1 MKKSLLFIIFVNI
14 FLIKISFAEI
24 VTLDDGRT
32 VELNE
37 DGTFTVIS
45 ENSNSNFEQS
55 VVSLLDLLSIDYG
68 SIDFLNSK
76 IILNEISIE
85 DLYIEE
91 LIVDNLNTDYI
102 ENLNLTSL
110 DTYKGQ
116 IFENLSIKNLRGENG
131 DVQIELFQLKKLDF
145 KDISFIKNIAMGK
158 EFDPINFLVALDSL
172 SIQKLEIKNLIITD
186 GSFYTFLDSV
196 IMSNL
201 ENSSIDQITYNNLE
215 VQSDISVIKVDQFQL
230 KKLKFNSPSKYKD
243 QFNEFSHPREVFLF
257 FDSLQSAES
266 KGYYAEFSNGVAMSM
281 EKSVIKNFKT
291 KEINGINI
299 PVSYQAVNE
308 NMKFI
313 INDPLIQGELLK
325 LGYKNLVFNQRLNLL
340 WNDIANMFNFNFW
353 IGMEDG
359 AEIEL
364 KAKLED
370 IDFYEIIDLSLS
382 PAFEDYMQNNPKI
395 KKLELSL
402 KDKGLTEK
410 LIQYGSNQFGMPKDE
425 FVQYMLNILDSS
437 ATYTA
442 GIDQNLTNQF
452 IISLQN
458 FIEQPNKI
466 TFSINPKFALSAYDI
481 MSLQPESLEETLNM
495 RFK

>member
-55 VVSLLDLLSIDYG
+55 VVSLLDLLSINYG

-76 IILNEISIE
+76 IILKEITIE
-85 DLYIEE
+85 DLFIEE

-102 ENLNLTSL
+102 ENLNLSSL

-116 IFENLSIKNLRGENG
+116 IFENLSIKNLRGGNG

-186 GSFYTFLDSV
+186 VSFYTFLDSV

-215 VQSDISVIKVDQFQL
+215 VQSDISVVKVDQFQL
-230 KKLKFNSPSKYKD
+230 KKLKFNYPSKYKD
-243 QFNEFSHPREVFLF
+243 QFNEFSHPRAVFLF

-266 KGYYAEFSNGVAMSM
+266 KGYYSEFSNGIAMSM

-308 NMKFI
+308 N
-313 INDPLIQGELLK
+313 
-325 LGYKNLVFNQRLNLL
+325 
-340 WNDIANMFNFNFW
+340 
-353 IGMEDG
+353 
-359 AEIEL
+359 
-364 KAKLED
+364 
-370 IDFYEIIDLSLS
+370 
-382 PAFEDYMQNNPKI
+382 
-395 KKLELSL
+395 
-402 KDKGLTEK
+402 
-410 LIQYGSNQFGMPKDE
+410 
-425 FVQYMLNILDSS
+425 
-437 ATYTA
+437 
-442 GIDQNLTNQF
+442 
-452 IISLQN
+452 
-458 FIEQPNKI
+458 
-466 TFSINPKFALSAYDI
+466 
-481 MSLQPESLEETLNM
+481 
-495 RFK
+495 

>member
-1 MKKSLLFIIFVNI
+1 MAGLFSRVFR
-14 FLIKISFAEI
+14 LGKAEAH
-24 VTLDDGRT
+24 
-32 VELNE
+32 
-37 DGTFTVIS
+37 S
-45 ENSNSNFEQS
+45 
-55 VVSLLDLLSIDYG
+55 
-68 SIDFLNSK
+68 
-76 IILNEISIE
+76 
-85 DLYIEE
+85 
-91 LIVDNLNTDYI
+91 IVDAMEDP
-102 ENLNLTSL
+102 
-110 DTYKGQ
+110 
-116 IFENLSIKNLRGENG
+116 IKMTEQGIR
-131 DVQIELFQLKKLDF
+131 DLKKDLQE
-145 KDISFIKNIAMGK
+145 SMQ
-158 EFDPINFLVALDSL
+158 SL
-172 SIQKLEIKNLIITD
+172 AQVKGVVMRLRND
-186 GSFYTFLDSV
+186 A
-196 IMSNL
+196 
-201 ENSSIDQITYNNLE
+201 ENH
-215 VQSDISVIKVDQFQL
+215 
-230 KKLKFNSPSKYKD
+230 KKM
-243 QFNEFSHPREVFLF
+243 
-257 FDSLQSAES
+257 AI
-266 KGYYAEFSNGVAMSM
+266 SM
-281 EKSVIKNFKT
+281 EKSIIKNFKT

-313 INDPLIQGELLK
+313 INDPLIQGELIK
-325 LGYKNLVFNQRLNLL
+325 LGYKNLAFNQRLNLV

-481 MSLQPESLEETLNM
+481 MSLQPDLLEETLNM